1 MNSNDAKLPLCLQET
16 DKAGKIRSRTSKTEN
31 AYRIRYLG
39 LARALAKQLGDPHV
53 EIGQVIDS
61 LCHRAPALAKRSYYL
76 YCACIKQELR
86 DIYVDG
92 DLTVAAVEDLVAR
105 LKPEA
110 GAAVGS
116 KRKTGSSRKRRHF
129 RPVTHGTMVSI
140 LGQRKGNTAQNL
152 ACMLEVGPEIG
163 VRPCEFFGCRL
174 EGKTLYVRSAK
185 FSAENERGI
194 AAWRQ
199 FELLEFG
206 KEELA
211 ELADLIER
219 LNEELRS
226 VEGDREKLVRRYS
239 AMMRRTRCLVASAS
253 DLTLGATR
261 HQFRANLARAGYRRE
276 EIAAAMGHASAGTAE
291 AHYGRSTKGWYP
303 IDSYRPVSV
312 PANMVALVRPGA
324 RAKFREAA
332 YEPIKFHP

>member
-1 MNSNDAKLPLCLQET
+1 MNSNDAKLPLCLQEA
-16 DKAGKIRSRTSKTEN
+16 DKAGKIRSRSLKTERD
-31 AYRIRYLG
+31 YRIRYLG
-39 LARALAKQLGDPHV
+39 LARTLAKQLGEPHV

-61 LCHRAPALAKRSYYL
+61 LRHRAPTLAKRSYYL

-86 DIYVDG
+86 DIYVNG
-92 DLTVAAVEDLVAR
+92 GLSCKAVENLVAGM
-105 LKPEA
+105 KPAE
-110 GAAVGS
+110 GAAVGT
-116 KRKTGSSRKRRHF
+116 KIKTRSSRKRRHF
-129 RPVTHGTMVSI
+129 GPATHGNMVSV
-140 LGQRKGNTAQNL
+140 LGQRKGNTAKNL
-152 ACMLEVGPEIG
+152 ACMLEVGPGIG

-185 FSAENERGI
+185 FSSENERGI

-206 KEELA
+206 EVKLV

-219 LNEELRS
+219 LNEELRT

-239 AMMRRTRCLVASAS
+239 AMMRRTRCLVPSAS
-253 DLTLGATR
+253 NLTLGATR
-261 HQFRANLARAGYRRE
+261 HQFRANLARAGYPRE
-276 EIAAAMGHASAGTAE
+276 EIAAAMGHASAGTGE

-303 IDSYRPVSV
+303 INSYRPVLV
-312 PANMVALVRPGA
+312 PAKMVALVRPGA

-332 YEPIKFHP
+332 YKPIKFNR